1 MSKDKDFG
9 ISPVGSV
16 NGEAVLAQPLS
27 SYVNQNIKKLN
38 YLIVLSKGKTTEC
51 FVTFGKLDFV
61 PGFVL
66 AKGFF
71 SELSPEETIKN
82 IDALLTSFNKDLVY
96 EMYLPVHRIEVIQSC
111 VYKHK

>member
-1 MSKDKDFG
+1 MNKDKDFN
-9 ISPVGSV
+9 ISPVGIN

-27 SYVNQNIKKLN
+27 SYVAQGVREIN
-38 YLIVLSKGKTTEC
+38 YVIVLTKNKTTAC

-71 SELSPEETIKN
+71 SDSSPDEIMKN
-82 IDALLTSFNKDLVY
+82 IDALLTSVNKDLVY
-96 EMYLPVHRIEVIQSC
+96 EMYLPVHRVESIKSC